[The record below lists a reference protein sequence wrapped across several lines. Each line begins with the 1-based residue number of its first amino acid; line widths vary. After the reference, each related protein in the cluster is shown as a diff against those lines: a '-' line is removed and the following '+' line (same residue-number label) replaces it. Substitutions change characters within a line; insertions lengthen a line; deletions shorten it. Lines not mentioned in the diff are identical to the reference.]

1 MEQASNKCGLEDGW
15 RTRLGAETLANLDGT
30 GMDGL
35 DRNEVMVKVRNPF
48 GSRRLGSKLS
58 VIIC

>member
-1 MEQASNKCGLEDGW
+1 MAGEHV
-15 RTRLGAETLANLDGT
+15 LGAELETLANLDGT
-30 GMDGL
+30 AMDGL